1 MANFLVCFHWKK
13 ITTRKLNKLK
23 RLFYN
28 SYAISRLW
36 KLKHLYFYWIFFV
49 LFHFI
54 FCSSNVINKIR
65 FWPDFI
71 GFRRSIQNRARTFI
85 QIQMP
90 KALLEPGLLLIALWI
105 TNRHQKSGSKVF
117 SHIKIK
123 QNLKEHSCFIA
134 FPYQFRSRFT
144 VFCCSCRILHSF
156 FWVPFELVDWY
167 AYSNVLSYLNNFNG
181 KQPLKVIAT
190 IITKL
195 KYHSQRLRI
204 NGHHR

>member
-1 MANFLVCFHWKK
+1 MTCNAIKRDSSRKSRKKTVRATKRIRELLCQFTDGNHCKTGTSADFSRFLCSFWKLRDRFSSFLFFHFPLLHYVANFLVCFHWKK
-13 ITTRKLNKLK
+13 IITRKLNKLK

-36 KLKHLYFYWIFFV
+36 KSKHLYFYWIFFV

-90 KALLEPGLLLIALWI
+90 KALLEPGLLLIAI
-105 TNRHQKSGSKVF
+105 
-117 SHIKIK
+117 
-123 QNLKEHSCFIA
+123 
-134 FPYQFRSRFT
+134 
-144 VFCCSCRILHSF
+144 
-156 FWVPFELVDWY
+156 
-167 AYSNVLSYLNNFNG
+167 
-181 KQPLKVIAT
+181 
-190 IITKL
+190 
-195 KYHSQRLRI
+195 
-204 NGHHR
+204 